1 MVDVDP
7 LDQVWRALSSRA
19 PRSAF
24 RTSYSPQS
32 SFWRLLGSQD
42 WKSSLVLTEL
52 DGKTLPFARRFQSA
66 LLRFQPR
73 HTEEV
78 VAPCEKEAPEL
89 AELRRKTSEA
99 PESWGEMAC
108 SGSRTD
114 VREPKTRVNHGI
126 S

>member
-1 MVDVDP
+1 M
-7 LDQVWRALSSRA
+7 
-19 PRSAF
+19 
-24 RTSYSPQS
+24 
-32 SFWRLLGSQD
+32 
-42 WKSSLVLTEL
+42 LTEL

-99 PESWGEMAC
+99 PESWGNGLFGVENGRPRAENEGKPW
-108 SGSRTD
+108 SFIVFHAFS
-114 VREPKTRVNHGI
+114 
-126 S
+126 